1 MSKLNTR
8 GIKDAVAFLASP
20 EGEAQTKKVIACIVN
35 DAAALCRIANT
46 AFQEE
51 DPRRLVGILLPNTFS
66 LFTKVPDAKVPDTK
80 EAVAEE
86 ADAEEADA
94 EEADA
99 EEADAE
105 PAVTLREPS
114 YYEAYSWRRV

>member
-1 MSKLNTR
+1 MNKQT
-8 GIKDAVAFLASP
+8 IKDGIAFLASP
-20 EGEAQTKKVIACIVN
+20 SGEAQTKKVIACIID

-86 ADAEEADA
+86 ADAE
-94 EEADA
+94 
-99 EEADAE
+99 